1 MTHYIPLYFGR
12 TVLVLPSIELAR
24 FYHLSLL
31 PPEIGLGK
39 KIARVI
45 PGRFYFPNSV
55 AHSFTRLF
63 GVMGPTA
70 FLLVG

>member
-39 KIARVI
+39 KSLA
-45 PGRFYFPNSV
+45 SV
-55 AHSFTRLF
+55 LVDFTF
-63 GVMGPTA
+63 QIQ
-70 FLLVG
+70 